1 MKFYEELQA
10 KVGQLVQDKGLQGY
24 PVEVKGK
31 VLKAEEAIGKPERRD
46 FPLLQGKE
54 LMVEAEFQ
62 GHKGQAFT
70 SEPQGFQGT
79 IEEILIAPL
88 RKKSSGEMAVFIATL
103 NAVMSYLGMA
113 EKMRH
118 CSDEEPER
126 CSRELCVFLKEK
138 YGDVRVGM
146 VGYQPAM
153 VDHLHREFTI
163 RVLDL
168 NPGNIGKIK
177 NGVLIEDGE
186 KSRDDVTQWA
196 DLLLVT
202 GSTVVNGTIE
212 DYSGLEKPVLFYG
225 NTIAGT
231 AVLMGLERVCFCGK

>member
-1 MKFYEELQA
+1 
-10 KVGQLVQDKGLQGY
+10 
-24 PVEVKGK
+24 
-31 VLKAEEAIGKPERRD
+31 
-46 FPLLQGKE
+46 
-54 LMVEAEFQ
+54 
-62 GHKGQAFT
+62 
-70 SEPQGFQGT
+70 
-79 IEEILIAPL
+79 
-88 RKKSSGEMAVFIATL
+88 
-103 NAVMSYLGMA
+103 
-113 EKMRH
+113 
-118 CSDEEPER
+118 
-126 CSRELCVFLKEK
+126 
-138 YGDVRVGM
+138 M

>member
-1 MKFYEELQA
+1 MKFYEELQ
-10 KVGQLVQDKGLQGY
+10 KRVEQLVQDKVLQGY
-24 PVEVKGK
+24 PVKVTGK
-31 VLKAEEAIGKPERRD
+31 VLKPVEAIGKPERRD

-54 LMVEAEFQ
+54 LMVEADFQ

-70 SEPQGFQGT
+70 SEPSGFQGT
-79 IEEILIAPL
+79 IEEILITPL

-126 CSRELCVFLKEK
+126 CSRELCAFIKEK
-138 YGDVRVGM
+138 YGNIRVGM

-153 VDHLHREFTI
+153 SDHLHREFNI
-163 RVLDL
+163 RLLDL
-168 NPGNIGKIK
+168 NPDNIGKIK
-177 NGVLIEDGE
+177 NGVLIEDGV
-186 KSRDDVTQWA
+186 KNKDDVIQWA

-212 DYSGLEKPVLFYG
+212 DYYGLEKPVLFYG
-225 NTIAGT
+225 NTIAGV
-231 AVLMGLERVCFCGK
+231 AVLMGLERICFYGK